1 MNTKEYITKYQLN
14 ISNKF
19 NHSDF
24 VKDLSIDFIAFLE
37 INKANDNIKGFDN
50 ALRCIR
56 MKFDAISNKTIGIL
70 PEKLWNFF
78 YATVIVKLREEI
90 CPKDMQ
96 KRRDIQDMKK
106 KEWEQRQAQRK
117 WEDEQFN
124 DYFWGQN
131 FYSLLFGNIKSPKP
145 IECFEVLGV
154 SENAD
159 EAEIKSAYKKLAIQH
174 HPDKGGKQEVFVKI
188 TESKNKCL
196 NWLQSN

>member
-117 WEDEQFN
+117 WEDQQFN